1 MIIRKNKVR
10 GVTVPDFKLYCKAT
24 VINSM
29 EPVQNRHTGQWN
41 RMDSPQMHPHLY
53 CQSVTKEARI
63 YNGEDT
69 AS

>member
-1 MIIRKNKVR
+1 MIMRKNKVR
-10 GVTVPDFKLYCKAT
+10 GIIVPDFKLYCKAT

-29 EPVQNRHTGQWN
+29 EPVKNRHTDQWN
-41 RMDSPQMHPHLY
+41 RIDSPQMNSHLH

-63 YNGEDT
+63 YNGEDI